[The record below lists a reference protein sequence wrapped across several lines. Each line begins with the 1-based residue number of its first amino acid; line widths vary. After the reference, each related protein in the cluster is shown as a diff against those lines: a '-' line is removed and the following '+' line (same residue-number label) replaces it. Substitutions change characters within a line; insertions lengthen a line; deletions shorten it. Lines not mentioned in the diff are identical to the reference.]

1 VNELIIVAEFR
12 PLDDESDS
20 SDCYE
25 LSERGCISECDLKS
39 RLKSKSESLKQFYL
53 GILTSK
59 NDNEEFIS
67 LAYSFN
73 NECISWHYSWKGNR
87 YKQRVN
93 HVFMVSVLLRS
104 NLKNDSLRM
113 HTLLGQF
120 CSPSFCILSLRRRAS
135 KRAWS
140 EFESKESA
148 DWSALPLDTDAA
160 NDIGDD
166 TSSNTSAPEISSS
179 ISLCLPAPTTQSLAA
194 DKEDEYN
201 PYRIAFSKTTKGSEL
216 VQMEQVRLSHGG
228 EYVVLP
234 YLKCEPVNF
243 LEKYFKATNA

>member
-1 VNELIIVAEFR
+1 MNELIIVAEFR

-166 TSSNTSAPEISSS
+166 TSSNTSAPVYGMDFSDNCVSPGDN
-179 ISLCLPAPTTQSLAA
+179 SLHFETVDVVMYTKPLMSECPNRYYTAPGKTSKSLRA
-194 DKEDEYN
+194 
-201 PYRIAFSKTTKGSEL
+201 
-216 VQMEQVRLSHGG
+216 
-228 EYVVLP
+228 
-234 YLKCEPVNF
+234 
-243 LEKYFKATNA
+243 